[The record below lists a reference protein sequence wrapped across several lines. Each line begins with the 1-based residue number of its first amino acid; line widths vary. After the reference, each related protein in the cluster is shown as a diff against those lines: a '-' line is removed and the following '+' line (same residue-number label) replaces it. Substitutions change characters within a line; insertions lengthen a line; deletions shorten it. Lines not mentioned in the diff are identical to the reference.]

1 MDATASEFLRGL
13 RGSRSQVQLARRLG
27 YRGNPITDWERGER
41 FPTAE
46 EALRVASTVGVNVP
60 AAFRRFASS
69 TGTLAQ
75 RGRGFELARW
85 LDALRGATTVT
96 ELSQRLGGSR
106 FSVARWLSGAAKPR
120 LPDFFRLLDA
130 ISGRLPEWVA
140 ELVAID
146 QVPSLVARFRAAS
159 AAKRLAFELPWTE
172 AVLRILE
179 TSDYRKQ
186 RANRSAFIAGCLGVS
201 APEVE
206 RCIEQLQLA
215 GVVEKRGAKYV
226 VKGQMVVD
234 TQGGK
239 QALHGLKR
247 HWSHVATERLQ
258 TPREADFFAYNLISV
273 SRADLERIREKLSS
287 TFREIRS
294 LVAASQPEEA
304 AALINLQVV
313 SFLPQAPEPLREPSS
328 VAT

>member
-1 MDATASEFLRGL
+1 
-13 RGSRSQVQLARRLG
+13 
-27 YRGNPITDWERGER
+27 
-41 FPTAE
+41 
-46 EALRVASTVGVNVP
+46 
-60 AAFRRFASS
+60 
-69 TGTLAQ
+69 
-75 RGRGFELARW
+75 
-85 LDALRGATTVT
+85 
-96 ELSQRLGGSR
+96 
-106 FSVARWLSGAAKPR
+106 
-120 LPDFFRLLDA
+120 
-130 ISGRLPEWVA
+130 
-140 ELVAID
+140 
-146 QVPSLVARFRAAS
+146 
-159 AAKRLAFELPWTE
+159 
-172 AVLRILE
+172 
-179 TSDYRKQ
+179 
-186 RANRSAFIAGCLGVS
+186 
-201 APEVE
+201 
-206 RCIEQLQLA
+206 
-215 GVVEKRGAKYV
+215 VVEKRGAKYV
-226 VKGQMVVD
+226 VKGKMVVD